1 MHTHLMIERP
11 GASEAPGMSAGE
23 TPARRRAVPVGR
35 ELYHIV
41 HPSDEMADL
50 WTADHILAWDFYE
63 KFVREYG
70 GAHLHFETLYAG
82 QYDAECL
89 LLTGAEIAG

>member
-1 MHTHLMIERP
+1 VHTHLALDRP
-11 GASEAPGMSAGE
+11 GASLAPGVSMREAPV
-23 TPARRRAVPVGR
+23 RRRAAPVGR
-35 ELYHIV
+35 ELYHVV

-50 WTADHILAWDFYE
+50 WTADQVLAWSLYE
-63 KFVREYG
+63 RFVQKYG

-89 LLTGAEIAG
+89 LCSGVEAPQ